1 MRGVLEARFEE
12 AEIRAD
18 EMRKHVFGVGYH

>member
-1 MRGVLEARFEE
+1 MRVVLEARFEG

-18 EMRKHVFGVGYH
+18 EMRNYVFGVGYH